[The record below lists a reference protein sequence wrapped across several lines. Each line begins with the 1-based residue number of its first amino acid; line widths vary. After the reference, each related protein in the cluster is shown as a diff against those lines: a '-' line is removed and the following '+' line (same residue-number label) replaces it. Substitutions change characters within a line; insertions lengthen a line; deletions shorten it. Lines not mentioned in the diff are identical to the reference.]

1 MSVGNLKQT
10 YMDTQIGEVKQSVKF
25 AEDNFYLIAIH
36 VEYVL
41 TEFNK
46 LHNTHIPPTL
56 IKQIRERG
64 IGKAQARKGGKEVE
78 FVYSWN
84 QGEKDRLVWPKE
96 TVVLVKTF
104 LKKVLSFTED
114 CVDVMLFT
122 ILHRL

>member
-1 MSVGNLKQT
+1 M
-10 YMDTQIGEVKQSVKF
+10 KF
-25 AEDNFYLIAIH
+25 AEDSFDLIAIH

-64 IGKAQARKGGKEVE
+64 IGKAQARNGGKEVE

-84 QGEKDRLVWPKE
+84 QGEKDRLVWPQE

-114 CVDVMLFT
+114 CSDAMLFT
-122 ILHRL
+122 ALHRL

>member
-1 MSVGNLKQT
+1 
-10 YMDTQIGEVKQSVKF
+10 VKF

-64 IGKAQARKGGKEVE
+64 IGKAQARNGGKEVE

-114 CVDVMLFT
+114 CADVMLFT
-122 ILHRL
+122 ALHRL